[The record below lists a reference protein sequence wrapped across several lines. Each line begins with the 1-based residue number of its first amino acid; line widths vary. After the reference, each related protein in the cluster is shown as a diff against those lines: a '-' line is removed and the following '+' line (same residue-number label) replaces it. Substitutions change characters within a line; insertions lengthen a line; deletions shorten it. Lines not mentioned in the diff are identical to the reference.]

1 VNANQF
7 TLQILC
13 GRPNSQ
19 WIGRMEINMSIS
31 IGNNLNFNNITSVLD
46 ASKNTNKLDEQLSNT
61 ENMND
66 EELKEVCKS
75 FETYFVEQ
83 MFKEMRKTVHSSD
96 EENEY
101 MSYFGD
107 MLYQDYAGKI
117 AENNGIGIAKMLY
130 ESMKRN

>member
-1 VNANQF
+1 
-7 TLQILC
+7 
-13 GRPNSQ
+13 
-19 WIGRMEINMSIS
+19 MSIS

-61 ENMND
+61 KNMND
-66 EELKEVCKS
+66 EELQEVCKS

-107 MLYQDYAGKI
+107 MLYQDYASKI
-117 AENNGIGIAKMLY
+117 SENNGIGIAKMLY

>member
-1 VNANQF
+1 MKNQDF
-7 TLQILC
+7 
-13 GRPNSQ
+13 SY
-19 WIGRMEINMSIS
+19 GRMEISMSIS

-46 ASKNTNKLDEQLSNT
+46 ASKNTNKLDAQLNNT

-75 FETYFVEQ
+75 FETYFVEE
-83 MFKEMRKTVHSSD
+83 MFKEMRKTVPSSD
-96 EENEY
+96 ENNEY
-101 MSYFGD
+101 ISYFGD

-117 AENNGIGIAKMLY
+117 AENDGIGIAKMLY

>member
-1 VNANQF
+1 
-7 TLQILC
+7 
-13 GRPNSQ
+13 
-19 WIGRMEINMSIS
+19 MSIS

-46 ASKNTNKLDEQLSNT
+46 ASKNTNKLDAQLNNT

-75 FETYFVEQ
+75 FETYFVEE
-83 MFKEMRKTVHSSD
+83 MFKEMRKTVPSSD
-96 EENEY
+96 ENNEY
-101 MSYFGD
+101 ISYFGD

-117 AENNGIGIAKMLY
+117 AENDGIGIAKMLY